1 MFKFCSLYSG
11 SSGNS
16 LFIEN
21 NNAKILIDA
30 GESAKKIVEA
40 LTSIQVDVK
49 DIDAILVTH
58 EHKDHVKGLGTL
70 SQKYNIPVYA
80 TQETWDAMPDQ
91 STKVSDSNKNNFI
104 PYEDFSIKDLVIS
117 PFKIPHDAANPCGYN
132 ISFKK
137 EKISIATDLGHITEV
152 IFEKEINSVACFNNL
167 SDKPNVPPIIKFIL
181 LLLFKA
187 IFSIFN
193 ENSSDESCF
202 PCKSNAIV

>member
-137 EKISIATDLGHITEV
+137 EKIKKNLVLLRLPLIGLQQ
-152 IFEKEINSVACFNNL
+152 KEQKKYLQDRKNL
-167 SDKPNVPPIIKFIL
+167 YPFYKVFLLNIL
-181 LLLFKA
+181 LSNQKFLSFLILFVL
-187 IFSIFN
+187 F
-193 ENSSDESCF
+193 
-202 PCKSNAIV
+202 